1 LGLVIKLFSGQPH
14 ASLASIEADWMVIAK
29 VTIAHQLQENL
40 KAAIIPAQAL
50 ASERTLC
57 PSCGQSHP
65 KTSKFCNHCGQAKA
79 GPVQPPPVTT
89 RAPAFAHAASQK
101 SHGVPAELQEELG
114 GVLIAVARER
124 LFLYFHWLVFL
135 GVHALGF
142 VLAFMMYQ
150 DFAGDETSKILFA
163 LPPLFFFNVTAF
175 FCLPVI
181 KSTRFQIARLKEK
194 LTYLHYRIEYH
205 ELY

>member
-1 LGLVIKLFSGQPH
+1 
-14 ASLASIEADWMVIAK
+14 MVIAK
-29 VTIAHQLQENL
+29 VTIAHQLQDNL
-40 KAAIIPAQAL
+40 KAAVMPVQTL
-50 ASERTLC
+50 ANERTLC
-57 PSCGQSHP
+57 QSCGQFHP

-79 GPVQPPPVTT
+79 ATPQAPAVAT
-89 RAPAFAHAASQK
+89 RAPAFAHAHSQ
-101 SHGVPAELQEELG
+101 GIPAELQEELG

-142 VLAFMMYQ
+142 VLAYMMYQ

-175 FCLPVI
+175 FCLPII
-181 KSTRFQIARLKEK
+181 KSTRFQISRLKEK

>member
-1 LGLVIKLFSGQPH
+1 
-14 ASLASIEADWMVIAK
+14 MVIAK
-29 VTIAHQLQENL
+29 ETIAHQLQDNL
-40 KAAIIPAQAL
+40 KAAVVPAQAFT
-50 ASERTLC
+50 SDRTIC
-57 PSCGQSHP
+57 QSCGQSHP

-79 GPVQPPPVTT
+79 APQEPTLVTT
-89 RAPAFAHAASQK
+89 RTPAFAHAHSQK
-101 SHGVPAELQEELG
+101 SQGVPAELQEELG

-142 VLAFMMYQ
+142 VLAYMMYQ
-150 DFAGDETSKILFA
+150 DFAGDEASKILFA

-175 FCLPVI
+175 FCLPII
-181 KSTRFQIARLKEK
+181 KSTRFQISRLKEK

>member
-1 LGLVIKLFSGQPH
+1 
-14 ASLASIEADWMVIAK
+14 MVIAK
-29 VTIAHQLQENL
+29 GTIAHQLQDNL
-40 KAAIIPAQAL
+40 KAAVVPAQAL

-57 PSCGQSHP
+57 QSCGQSHP

-79 GPVQPPPVTT
+79 APQEATPVTT
-89 RAPAFAHAASQK
+89 PPAPAFAHAHSQK
-101 SHGVPAELQEELG
+101 PQGVPTELQEELG

-135 GVHALGF
+135 GVHTLGF
-142 VLAFMMYQ
+142 VLAYMMYQ
-150 DFAGDETSKILFA
+150 DFAGDEASKILFS

-175 FCLPVI
+175 FCLPLI
-181 KSTRFQIARLKEK
+181 KSTRFQIARHKEK
-194 LTYLHYRIEYH
+194 LTYLHYKIEYY